1 MYTNILP
8 DDRCFILII
17 LTCLF
22 VFPVSNDQLCKNKTD
37 SCSERVV
44 EHIIKFKQSPSGKIL
59 RDLDKGRKRSAE
71 NRSLYDRHLPESVSG
86 KYTERDEHD
95 DVACDLLEPVI
106 AIFVEKL
113 VIFPQRRKYTPAICR
128 FAV

>member
-22 VFPVSNDQLCKNKTD
+22 VFPVSNDQLCKDKTD
-37 SCSERVV
+37 NCPERVV
-44 EHIIKFKQSPSGKIL
+44 EHIIKFKQPPSGKIL
-59 RDLDKGRKRSAE
+59 RDLDKGRTRTAQYC
-71 NRSLYDRHLPESVSG
+71 SLYDRHLLKSVSG
-86 KYTERDEHD
+86 PYTERDEHD
-95 DVACDLLEPVI
+95 DVAGYLLKPVM
-106 AIFVEKL
+106 AIFMQKL
-113 VIFPQRRKYTPAICR
+113 MIFPQRRKYTPAICR